1 MTMDGDDQ
9 WGASDHEERSVD
21 ERASAREFFERFAW
35 DGVWVDPATTRA
47 AEYLAQL

>member
-9 WGASDHEERSVD
+9 WGASDRDERSVD
-21 ERASAREFFERFAW
+21 EHASAREFFERFAW

-47 AEYLAQL
+47 AEYLQQL